1 METSRPTFLFLSS
14 DKTLFSHHLHT
25 TLTLYWKS
33 KNTIWS
39 ELNLALFSQALPTG
53 QKHLDL
59 HVTLLKS
66 TPLDN
71 INKKKVQLIE
81 KKSISIISS
90 GFSLWS
96 DISNL
101 PPISASGIEGR
112 PSDPCT
118 YAMWTAKKKTQLS
131 GMLFTARRHITNSQV
146 HKQSIQVRNKHQQ
159 R

>member
-1 METSRPTFLFLSS
+1 M
-14 DKTLFSHHLHT
+14 
-25 TLTLYWKS
+25 Y
-33 KNTIWS
+33 
-39 ELNLALFSQALPTG
+39 
-53 QKHLDL
+53 L

-71 INKKKVQLIE
+71 INLKKVQLIE

-101 PPISASGIEGR
+101 PPIFASGIEGR

-118 YAMWTAKKKTQLS
+118 YAMWTAKKKTQLMVTLS

-146 HKQSIQVRNKHQQ
+146 HKQSIQLQVYVAVDMNAVTYPASKKQTPATIIHLELMAQAIQ
-159 R
+159 HLVAFS